1 MRWLHA
7 GVNLF
12 LTTVLILAI
21 LCALVEP
28 AWAYVDP
35 GSGVFALQII
45 TSTFAGMIFMLRKRL
60 NAFFRNVTLRSGSK
74 PEKDA
79 KA

>member
-7 GVNLF
+7 GLNAL

-21 LCALVEP
+21 LCALLQP
-28 AWAYVDP
+28 ARAYVDP
-35 GSGVFALQII
+35 GSGVFALQIL

-74 PEKDA
+74 PKKDA